1 MTTSDESW
9 SPKLRRIGEYERVDH
24 TYLAEEDQ
32 CLYFGEYTPSGDSG
46 KPAWSLSKANQLL
59 VNLKKHP
66 SKQGTAEWDHKLS
79 AINYLG
85 NLISKNL
92 KQEYLD
98 RLTFVPAPPSTSPDD
113 PHHDQRM
120 LQVAKAIRED
130 VDARPILETVETR
143 IPASQSASVRS
154 PKLIKANI
162 RVNEEVVALRQ
173 VAKELIVL
181 DDMITTGSTF
191 VAGKELLKERFGDV
205 QVYGIFIV
213 RRVPLEPRPTMR
225 P

>member
-59 VNLKKHP
+59 ANLKKCP
-66 SKQGTAEWDHKLS
+66 CTKDSAEWGHKLR
-79 AINYLG
+79 AINYVG
-85 NLISKNL
+85 KLISQNL
-92 KQEYLD
+92 KQEHLD
-98 RLTFVPAPPSTSPDD
+98 RLTFVPAPPSTSPND

-120 LQVAKAIRED
+120 LQVAKVIRKD
-130 VDARPILETVETR
+130 VDARPILETIETR
-143 IPASQSASVRS
+143 VPMSRSTSFRS
-154 PKLIKANI
+154 PQLIKASM

-173 VAKELIVL
+173 VAKALIVL
-181 DDMITTGSTF
+181 DDMITTGTTF
-191 VAGKELLKERFGDV
+191 VACKELLKERFGDV

-213 RRVPLEPRPTMR
+213 RRVPLEPRPV
-225 P
+225 